1 MSAEYDCH
9 RHRRRLAGKHCAGAR
24 ADGGLRVE
32 LINYRT
38 ACCCQAGNSVAR
50 K

>member
-1 MSAEYDCH
+1 MSAEYDVH
-9 RHRRRLAGKHCAGAR
+9 RHRRWLAGKHCAGAR

-38 ACCCQAGNSVAR
+38 AR
-50 K
+50 